1 MTTDFISCALI
12 TDSKSIL
19 KQNEDGAL
27 RQRLSFFKM
36 QKKILQK
43 SFTAGKEQDIEQQI
57 YIGDESHGEGL
68 LWK

>member
-12 TDSKSIL
+12 TDSKSTL

-57 YIGDESHGEGL
+57 YIGDESH
-68 LWK
+68 

>member
-27 RQRLSFFKM
+27 RQRLPFFKM
-36 QKKILQK
+36 QKKMLQK
-43 SFTAGKEQDIEQQI
+43 SFTAGKEQDIELQI
-57 YIGDESHGEGL
+57 YIGDE
-68 LWK
+68 

>member
-27 RQRLSFFKM
+27 RQRLSLFIM
-36 QKKILQK
+36 QKKILQN
-43 SFTAGKEQDIEQQI
+43 SFTAGKEQDIEQEI
-57 YIGDESHGEGL
+57 YIGDESH
-68 LWK
+68 

>member
-19 KQNEDGAL
+19 KQNEDGAP

-57 YIGDESHGEGL
+57 YIGDESH
-68 LWK
+68 

>member
-57 YIGDESHGEGL
+57 YIGDESH
-68 LWK
+68 

>member
-57 YIGDESHGEGL
+57 YIGDESHREGL